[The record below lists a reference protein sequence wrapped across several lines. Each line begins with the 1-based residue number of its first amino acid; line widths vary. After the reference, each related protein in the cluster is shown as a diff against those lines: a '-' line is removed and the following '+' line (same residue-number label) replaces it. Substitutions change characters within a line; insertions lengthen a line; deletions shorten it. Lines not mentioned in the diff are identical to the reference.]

1 MGRWVL
7 CGEMGAVR
15 AEGCCVERVLCVE
28 GEGCYVGEK
37 GAMWGEKGAMWG
49 EKGAMWGEKGAM

>member
-49 EKGAMWGEKGAM
+49 EKGAM